1 LILKSSGKSS
11 VKILEILIENP
22 KATVS
27 ELAQEIGISTRAI
40 EKQIQKLKES
50 GKLIR
55 SGGRKE
61 GNWKVVLPE

>member
-1 LILKSSGKSS
+1 MEGALAGKSSG
-11 VKILEILIENP
+11 KILEILIKNP
-22 KATVS
+22 KATVP

-50 GKLIR
+50 GMLIR

-61 GNWKVVLPE
+61 GHWHVVLPK